1 MTTCKEC
8 GTQVLDNV
16 EVCPNCG
23 ASTAQGTGDVGSYET
38 TRLDENL
45 TASSAPDLTPS
56 ELGHGADA
64 ESDDADVTRA
74 AYVADA
80 STSASLQTPPP
91 HPATAGATRRG
102 GSSTMT
108 KALIIAGFAVIA
120 AIGLIVWQVT
130 ANRARAAN
138 FTPEDMALFAESLP
152 PEVRATLAT
161 DEARRKEFAKTLREM
176 LALGEEARSAG
187 VDQRP
192 EVKRMLQVMR
202 AYVLASM
209 HEAKQREANPNAPP
223 TQSITEQ
230 EVEAYLKEAGKDQ
243 ELTQAVE
250 DLKKAEVV
258 PPNIPNEEFKKQ
270 MARFFVG
277 ERKAIAAGLDKD
289 RKAQMQL
296 QLQQANLL
304 WRVHAKDL
312 AKQFEPTEQEINDY
326 LAKHPEIAQAE
337 EKRKADDA
345 QARGKAEEVLKRA
358 RGGEDFGALAKE
370 FSTDPGSKEQGG
382 DLGWV
387 ARGKT
392 VKPFEDAAFAL
403 KDNEIS
409 EIVESPFGFHIIKVE
424 GHRTQPAGEGDPGGE
439 QVKTRHILIEK
450 GGDPMAAMM
459 GGPTLPP
466 REQAKQALSQEKQEK
481 YVEEVLKRTKV
492 KVADEY
498 AVKAPETPPRPN
510 MPFGNPQQGGGDAP
524 AAPGGAPEGGGGAP
538 PSAPEPNTKKK

>member
-1 MTTCKEC
+1 MITCKEC
-8 GTQVLDNV
+8 GSQVLDNV

-23 ASTAQGTGDVGSYET
+23 ASMAQSTGDAESYDT
-38 TRLDENL
+38 TRLDENVA
-45 TASSAPDLTPS
+45 ASAAPDLTPS
-56 ELGHGADA
+56 ELGRSADA
-64 ESDDADVTRA
+64 EADAAEAARA
-74 AYVADA
+74 ASVADA
-80 STSASLQTPPP
+80 STSASLTTPVAPAATGA
-91 HPATAGATRRG
+91 ATARRG
-102 GSSTMT
+102 GGSTMT
-108 KALIIAGFAVIA
+108 KALVIAGFAVLA
-120 AIGLIVWQVT
+120 AIGLIVWQVS

-138 FTPEDMALFAESLP
+138 FTPEDMSLFAESLP
-152 PEVRATLAT
+152 PEVRATLAK

-176 LALGEEARSAG
+176 LALGEEARNAG
-187 VDQRP
+187 VDDRP

-209 HEAKQREANPNAPP
+209 HEAKQREGNPNAAP
-223 TQSITEQ
+223 TQSVTDQ
-230 EVEAYLKEAGKDQ
+230 EVEAYMKQPGKDQ

-250 DLKKAEVV
+250 DLKKAEML

-277 ERKAIAAGLDKD
+277 ERKAIEAGLDKD
-289 RKAQMQL
+289 RKTQMQL

-312 AKQFEPTEQEINDY
+312 AKQFEPTDKEIDEY
-326 LAKHPEIAQAE
+326 LAKHPEIMQAD

-370 FSTDPGSKEQGG
+370 FSSDPGSKEQGG

-409 EIVESPFGFHIIKVE
+409 DVVESPFGFHIIKVE
-424 GHRTQPAGEGDPGGE
+424 GHRTQPAAEGDPGGE

-450 GGDPMAAMM
+450 GGDPMAGLM
-459 GGPTLPP
+459 G
-466 REQAKQALSQEKQEK
+466 
-481 YVEEVLKRTKV
+481 
-492 KVADEY
+492 
-498 AVKAPETPPRPN
+498 
-510 MPFGNPQQGGGDAP
+510 
-524 AAPGGAPEGGGGAP
+524 
-538 PSAPEPNTKKK
+538 

>member
-1 MTTCKEC
+1 MTT
-8 GTQVLDNV
+8 
-16 EVCPNCG
+16 
-23 ASTAQGTGDVGSYET
+23 
-38 TRLDENL
+38 
-45 TASSAPDLTPS
+45 
-56 ELGHGADA
+56 
-64 ESDDADVTRA
+64 
-74 AYVADA
+74 
-80 STSASLQTPPP
+80 
-91 HPATAGATRRG
+91 
-102 GSSTMT
+102 
-108 KALIIAGFAVIA
+108 ALVIAGIAVVA
-120 AIGLIVWQVT
+120 AIALIVWQIS
-130 ANRARAAN
+130 ANRDRAPN
-138 FTPEDMALFAESLP
+138 FTAEHMSLFAESLP
-152 PEVRATLAT
+152 PEVRATLAK

-187 VDQRP
+187 VADRP

-209 HEAKQREANPNAPP
+209 HEAKQREASPGAPP
-223 TQSITEQ
+223 AQSVTDQ

-258 PPNIPNEEFKKQ
+258 PPNIPSDEFKKQ

-277 ERKAIAAGLDKD
+277 ERKAIAAGIDKD
-289 RKAQMQL
+289 RKTQMQL

-312 AKQFEPTEQEINDY
+312 AKQFEPTDKEIDEY

-337 EKRKADDA
+337 EQRKAGEA
-345 QARGKAEEVLKRA
+345 EARGKAEDVLKRA
-358 RGGEDFGALAKE
+358 RGGEDFSALAKE
-370 FSTDPGSKEQGG
+370 FSSDPGSKAQGG

-409 EIVESPFGFHIIKVE
+409 DIVESPFGFHIIKVE
-424 GHRTQPAGEGDPGGE
+424 GHRTQPAAEGDPGGE

-450 GGDPMAAMM
+450 PGDAMAAMGM
-459 GGPTLPP
+459 GGPTPSP

-498 AVKAPETPPRPN
+498 AVKQPEMPQRPN
-510 MPFGNPQQGGGDAP
+510 LPFGDPQGGDGAG
-524 AAPGGAPEGGGGAP
+524 APGGAPEPGAGAP
-538 PSAPEPNTKKK
+538 APAEPGAKQPPPQRNKK